1 MVMPSGFPHFLSPD
15 ELTARRHAHVTAFL
29 EGRDLDPAWL
39 SELMRERVGEGLL
52 LLTSSPVHGL
62 ANPTSDLDF
71 IRIQEAAIDGP
82 RISTK
87 IFENGHHLEVV
98 SFSEAELASN
108 LDELTRLAGLPAE
121 QTVAGFR
128 AWDKQREPRRKQ
140 TERIVNGVTM
150 DGSAPYLPWLPALS
164 RVWSRAALQTAVEQV
179 AHTALAEAADETRGR
194 VGYAYNVLLH
204 LMDGLLSHHGDVY
217 TTRKWYVLRWTRL
230 MAEGGWHDER
240 LQSVAAGLERLRK
253 DVHTFLDPAAAGEPL
268 AAPFTELV
276 LDAVQATGTGRAVTV
291 GVELTGRVRAFL
303 PGASVLLGSPAAGSG
318 VVLPGFGADSDLPF
332 TGAPAGL
339 DELSALDAPTAASL
353 LRALR
358 AGTARLRIGYVGEE
372 AGR

>member
-1 MVMPSGFPHFLSPD
+1 M
-15 ELTARRHAHVTAFL
+15 AAFL
-29 EGRDLDPAWL
+29 ESRDLDPVWL
-39 SELMRERVGEGLL
+39 SELMRERVGAGML

-98 SFSEAELASN
+98 SFSEAELAAG
-108 LDELTRLAGLPAE
+108 LEELSRLADLPAE

-128 AWDKQREPRRKQ
+128 IWDKQREPRRKQ
-140 TERIVNGVTM
+140 TERIVNGLAM
-150 DGSAPYLPWLPALS
+150 DGSAPYLRWLPALS
-164 RVWSRAALQTAVEQV
+164 RIWSRAALQTAIEQV
-179 AHTALAEAADETRGR
+179 VHATLAEAAGETRGR

-230 MAEGGWHDER
+230 MAEGAWHDER
-240 LQSVAAGLERLRK
+240 LQAAATGLERLRK
-253 DVHTFLDPAAAGEPL
+253 EVHTFLDPAAAGGPL
-268 AAPFTELV
+268 AAPFAELV
-276 LDAVQATGTGRAVTV
+276 MDAVRATGTARAVTV
-291 GVELTGRVRAFL
+291 GVEPTGQAKAFL
-303 PGASVLLGSPAAGSG
+303 PGASLLLGTGSG
-318 VVLPGFGADSDLPF
+318 VVLPGFATESALPF

-339 DELSALDAPTAASL
+339 DELAALDASTAASL

-358 AGTARLRIGYVGEE
+358 AGAARLRIGYLGEE

>member
-1 MVMPSGFPHFLSPD
+1 MRVMPSRFPHFLSPD
-15 ELTARRHAHVTAFL
+15 ELTARRHAQVTAFL
-29 EGRDLDPAWL
+29 GGRDLDPGWL
-39 SELMRERVGEGLL
+39 SDLMRERVGEGLL

-108 LDELTRLAGLPAE
+108 LDELERLAALPAE
-121 QTVAGFR
+121 GTVAGFR

-140 TERIVNGVTM
+140 TERIVNGIAM
-150 DGSAPYLPWLPALS
+150 DGSAPYLGALPALG
-164 RVWSRAALQTAVEQV
+164 RVWSRAALHTAVEQV
-179 AHTALAEAADETRGR
+179 VHTTLAEKAGEARGR

-204 LMDGLLSHHGDVY
+204 LMDALLSHHGDVY

-230 MAEGGWHDER
+230 MAEGGWHDEH
-240 LQSVAAGLERLRK
+240 LQSVAVGLERLRK
-253 DVHTFLDPAAAGEPL
+253 DVHTFLAPDLAGEPL
-268 AAPFTELV
+268 AAPFAELA
-276 LDAVQATGTGRAVTV
+276 LAAVRATGTARGVTV
-291 GVELTGRVRAFL
+291 GVELSGGVEAFL
-303 PGASVLLGSPAAGSG
+303 PGSALLLGPDGG
-318 VVLPGFGADSDLPF
+318 VVLPGVGAASDLPF
-332 TGAPAGL
+332 TGAPVGL
-339 DELSALDAPTAASL
+339 DDLAALDAPAAATL

-358 AGTARLRIGYVGEE
+358 AGAARLRIGYQDEE
-372 AGR
+372 DGR

>member
-1 MVMPSGFPHFLSPD
+1 MPSAFPHFLSPD
-15 ELTARRHAHVTAFL
+15 ELTARRHAQVTAFL
-29 EGRDLDPAWL
+29 SGRGLEPGWL
-39 SELMRERVGEGLL
+39 SDLMRERVGPGLL

-71 IRIQEAAIDGP
+71 IRIQEAEIDGP

-87 IFENGHHLEVV
+87 IFEDGHHLEVV

-108 LDELTRLAGLPAE
+108 LDELNRLAALPAE

-140 TERIVNGVTM
+140 TERIVNGIAM

-164 RVWSRAALQTAVEQV
+164 RVWCRAALQTAVEQV
-179 AHTALAEAADETRGR
+179 THATLAEAAGETRGR

-217 TTRKWYVLRWTRL
+217 TTRKWYALRWTRL
-230 MAEGGWHDER
+230 MSEGGWHDER
-240 LQSVAAGLERLRK
+240 LQSAAAGLERLRK
-253 DVHTFLDPAAAGEPL
+253 EVHTFLDPAAAAEPL
-268 AAPFTELV
+268 AAPLTELA
-276 LDAVQATGTGRAVTV
+276 LDAVQATGTARSVTV
-291 GVELTGRVRAFL
+291 GVELTSRVRAFL
-303 PGASVLLGSPAAGSG
+303 PGAAVLVGKDSG
-318 VVLPGFGADSDLPF
+318 VVLPGVGTESDLPL
-332 TGAPAGL
+332 TAAPARL
-339 DELSALDAPTAASL
+339 DELSALDAPAAAAL

-358 AGTARLRIGYVGEE
+358 AGAARLRIGYLDEE

>member
-1 MVMPSGFPHFLSPD
+1 MPTGFPHFLSPD
-15 ELTARRHAHVTAFL
+15 ELTARRHAQVTAFL
-29 EGRDLDPAWL
+29 ASRDLDPVWL

-71 IRIQEAAIDGP
+71 IRIQEAPIDGP

-87 IFENGHHLEVV
+87 IFEDGHHLEVV

-108 LDELTRLAGLPAE
+108 LAELDRLADVAPE

-140 TERIVNGVTM
+140 TERIVNGIAM
-150 DGSAPYLPWLPALS
+150 DGSAPYLSSLPALS
-164 RVWSRAALQTAVEQV
+164 RVWARAALQTAVEQV
-179 AHTALAEAADETRGR
+179 AHTALAEAAGETRGR
-194 VGYAYNVLLH
+194 LGYAYNVLLH
-204 LMDGLLSHHGDVY
+204 LMDALLSHHGDVY

-230 MAEGGWHDER
+230 MAEGGWHDDR

-253 DVHTFLDPAAAGEPL
+253 DAHTFLDPSRAGEPL

-276 LDAVQATGTGRAVTV
+276 IDAAQATGIAQGVTV
-291 GVELTGRVRAFL
+291 GVELAGQVRAFL
-303 PGASVLLGSPAAGSG
+303 PGASVVLGAGAASG
-318 VVLPGFGADSDLPF
+318 VVLPGFAPDAELPF
-332 TGAPAGL
+332 TGAPVGL
-339 DELSALDAPTAASL
+339 GELTGLDAPTAASL

-358 AGTARLRIGYVGEE
+358 AGTARLRIGYADGE

>member
-1 MVMPSGFPHFLSPD
+1 M
-15 ELTARRHAHVTAFL
+15 AAFL
-29 EGRDLDPAWL
+29 ESRDLDPVWL
-39 SELMRERVGEGLL
+39 SELMRERVGAGLL

-98 SFSEAELASN
+98 SFSEAELAVG
-108 LDELTRLAGLPAE
+108 LQELSRLADLPAE

-128 AWDKQREPRRKQ
+128 VWDKQREPRRKQ
-140 TERIVNGVTM
+140 TERIVNGLAM
-150 DGSAPYLPWLPALS
+150 DGSAPYLRWLPALS
-164 RVWSRAALQTAVEQV
+164 RVWSRAALQTAIEQV
-179 AHTALAEAADETRGR
+179 VHATLAEAAGETRGR

-230 MAEGGWHDER
+230 MAEGAWHDER
-240 LQSVAAGLERLRK
+240 LQSAAAGLERLRK
-253 DVHTFLDPAAAGEPL
+253 DVHTFLDPAAGGHPL
-268 AAPFTELV
+268 AAPYTEVV
-276 LDAVQATGTGRAVTV
+276 LDAVQATGTARAVTV

-303 PGASVLLGSPAAGSG
+303 PGAAVLLGSDGA
-318 VVLPGFGADSDLPF
+318 VMLPGAGTGTDLPF
-332 TGAPAGL
+332 TGAPVGL

-358 AGTARLRIGYVGEE
+358 AGAARLRIGYLDEE

>member
-1 MVMPSGFPHFLSPD
+1 MPSGFPHFLSPD
-15 ELTARRHAHVTAFL
+15 ELTARRHAQVTAFL
-29 EGRDLDPAWL
+29 GTRDLDAAWL
-39 SELMRERVGEGLL
+39 SELMRERVGAGLL

-62 ANPTSDLDF
+62 ANSTSDLDF

-98 SFSEAELASN
+98 SFSESELASN
-108 LDELTRLAGLPAE
+108 LEELDRLADLPAA
-121 QTVAGFR
+121 QSVAGFR
-128 AWDKQREPRRKQ
+128 VWDKQREPRRKQ
-140 TERIVNGVTM
+140 TERIVNGIAM
-150 DGSAPYLPWLPALS
+150 DGSAPYLRWLPALS
-164 RVWSRAALQTAVEQV
+164 RVWSRAALQTAIEQA
-179 AHTALAEAADETRGR
+179 AHTALAEAAGETRGR

-240 LQSVAAGLERLRK
+240 LQSAAAGLERLRK
-253 DVHTFLDPAAAGEPL
+253 DVHTFLDPATAAAPV

-276 LDAVQATGTGRAVTV
+276 VDAVQATGTAQAVTV

-303 PGASVLLGSPAAGSG
+303 PGAAVVLGSGSG
-318 VVLPGFGADSDLPF
+318 VVLPGVGAETDLPF
-332 TGAPAGL
+332 TDGPVGL
-339 DELSALDAPTAASL
+339 DELSTLDAPTAASL

-358 AGTARLRIGYVGEE
+358 AGAARLRIGYRGEE
-372 AGR
+372 TGR

>member
-1 MVMPSGFPHFLSPD
+1 MPSGFPHFLSSD

-29 EGRDLDPAWL
+29 SGRGLAPVWL
-39 SELMRERVGEGLL
+39 SELMRERVGDGLL

-87 IFENGHHLEVV
+87 IFEDGHHLEVV

-108 LDELTRLAGLPAE
+108 LDELNRLAGLPAE

-140 TERIVNGVTM
+140 TERIVNGITM

-179 AHTALAEAADETRGR
+179 AHAALAEAAGETRGR

-253 DVHTFLDPAAAGEPL
+253 DVHTRLDPARADEAL

-276 LDAVQATGTGRAVTV
+276 VDAVQATGTARAVTV
-291 GVELTGRVRAFL
+291 GVELTGRVQAFL
-303 PGASVLLGSPAAGSG
+303 PGASVLLGAGSG
-318 VVLPGFGADSDLPF
+318 VVLPGFGAESDLPF
-332 TGAPAGL
+332 TGAPAAL
-339 DELSALDAPTAASL
+339 DELSVLDAPTAASL

-358 AGTARLRIGYVGEE
+358 AGAARLRIGYLHEE